1 MPNIPQSTEKIIQK
15 FIDRVNKL
23 LGKRVKKIILY
34 GSYARGDYNGNSDI
48 DIMILTDLTNEEIIE
63 YRELVSNIAFDIE
76 FDTNFEVMISPL
88 VKNIEK
94 FEYWLKRI
102 TILYECSERRSGF
115 EWYRKYLQNVAEHRL
130 EQAKEDLEAGKL
142 LYDKNFY
149 KSANNRAYYSIFHSI
164 KAVLAL
170 EPIDFKRHKDV
181 LAYFN
186 KNYINK
192 EIFSRMMG
200 RKIQNAS
207 AIRED
212 SDYDD
217 EFIVDA
223 DKTNEQL
230 KTAEELIELVD
241 KYIDEN

>member
-1 MPNIPQSTEKIIQK
+1 MVQKISK
-15 FIDRVNKL
+15 
-23 LGKRVKKIILY
+23 
-34 GSYARGDYNGNSDI
+34 
-48 DIMILTDLTNEEIIE
+48 
-63 YRELVSNIAFDIE
+63 ELA
-76 FDTNFEVMISPL
+76 
-88 VKNIEK
+88 K
-94 FEYWLKRI
+94 
-102 TILYECSERRSGF
+102 
-115 EWYRKYLQNVAEHRL
+115 HRL

-186 KNYINK
+186 KIYINK